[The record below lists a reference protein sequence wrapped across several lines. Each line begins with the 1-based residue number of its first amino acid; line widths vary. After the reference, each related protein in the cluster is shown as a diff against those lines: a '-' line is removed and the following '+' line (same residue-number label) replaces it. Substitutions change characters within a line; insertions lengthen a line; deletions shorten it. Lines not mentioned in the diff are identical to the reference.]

1 MPLLVLGYYHVS
13 TSISLLSLELER
25 LASGISVKVFGLSV
39 LYVRIVIHVYVSQ
52 STKTVAT

>member
-13 TSISLLSLELER
+13 TSISLLSLELEL

-39 LYVRIVIHVYVSQ
+39 LYVRIVIHVQ
-52 STKTVAT
+52 CCTAKE